1 MPKLAFYQ
9 LFIEFW
15 ERLASKM
22 ENTHY
27 ISSEVLSLEQVAE
40 IISQD
45 KKIFLSE
52 EAQVNIQK
60 CRNYLDNKMASNE
73 EPIYGINTG
82 FGSLCNVKISSE
94 NLSQLQ
100 ENLVKSHAC
109 GIGDEVPAEIVKI
122 MLLLKIQSLS
132 YGHSGIQLITVNRL
146 IDFYNNGILP
156 VIYTQGSLGASGD
169 LAPLAH
175 LSLPL
180 LGAGEVNYEGLRQSA
195 KKVLDKMKWEPIVL
209 QSKEGLALL
218 NGTQFMSS
226 YGCYILMKAMK
237 YSYFADVIS
246 AISLEGFDGRIEP
259 FDELIHMVRPHKGQ
273 IVTARRMKELLEG
286 SQIIVQHKEHVQ
298 DPYSFRCI
306 PQVHGAS
313 KDTIDYVKKVFKT
326 EINSVTDN
334 PNIFVGE
341 DVIISGG
348 NFHGQPLAL
357 PLDFLTIALAEL
369 GSISERR
376 TYQLISG
383 LRGLPAF
390 LVDNPGLNSGL
401 MIPQYTA
408 ASIASQNK
416 QLATP
421 ASVDSIVSSNG
432 QEDHVSMG
440 ANAAT
445 KCLKVMENL
454 ERILAIELM
463 NASQAIHFREPLQS
477 SEFIETF
484 LKAYRGDVPLVKED
498 RILHYDIENS
508 VAFLNS
514 FMVELED

>member
-1 MPKLAFYQ
+1 MRANFNN
-9 LFIEFW
+9 
-15 ERLASKM
+15 SM
-22 ENTHY
+22 ETIHY
-27 ISSEVLSLEQVAE
+27 ISSEVLQLETLQEIVTLHKSLA
-40 IISQD
+40 
-45 KKIFLSE
+45 LSE
-52 EAQVNIQK
+52 EAKINIQK
-60 CRNYLDNKMASNE
+60 CRDYLDKKMANE
-73 EPIYGINTG
+73 VEPIYGINTG
-82 FGSLCNVKISSE
+82 FGSLCNVKISNE

-109 GIGDEVPAEIVKI
+109 GTGDVVPNEIVKI

-132 YGHSGIQLITVNRL
+132 YGNSGVQLQTVERL
-146 IDFYNNGILP
+146 VDFYNNDILP
-156 VIYTQGSLGASGD
+156 IIYTQGSLGASGD

-180 LGAGEVNYEGLRQSA
+180 LGEGEVFFEG
-195 KKVLDKMKWEPIVL
+195 KKVHSSEILKKFNWKPIVL

-226 YGCYILMKAMK
+226 YGCYVLLKAMK
-237 YSYFADVIS
+237 YSYLADVIS

-259 FDELIHMVRPHKGQ
+259 FNELIHFVRPHKGQ
-273 IVTARRMKELLEG
+273 IVTAQRMKQLLED
-286 SQIIVQHKEHVQ
+286 SQIIAQKKEHVQ

-334 PNIFVGE
+334 PNIFRE
-341 DVIISGG
+341 SDVIISGG

-357 PLDFLTIALAEL
+357 ALDFLGIALAEI

-390 LVDNPGLNSGL
+390 LVDNPGLNSGF

-408 ASIASQNK
+408 ASIVSQNK

-445 KCLKVMENL
+445 KCLKIMENL
-454 ERILAIELM
+454 ERILGIELM
-463 NASQAIHFREPLQS
+463 NASQAIEFRRPLQS
-477 SEFIETF
+477 SAFIEMF
-484 LKAYRGDVPLVKED
+484 LKSYREIVPLVKED

-514 FMVELED
+514 FIVELED

>member
-1 MPKLAFYQ
+1 MDNIY
-9 LFIEFW
+9 
-15 ERLASKM
+15 
-22 ENTHY
+22 Y
-27 ISSEVLSLEQVAE
+27 ISSGILNLETLKE

-45 KKIFLSE
+45 KKLALSE
-52 EAQVNIQK
+52 ATIANIEK
-60 CRNYLDNKMASNE
+60 CRTYLDEKMDSQE
-73 EPIYGINTG
+73 TPIYGINTG
-82 FGSLCNVKISSE
+82 FGSLCNVVISND
-94 NLSQLQ
+94 NLSKLQ

-109 GIGDEVPAEIVKI
+109 GTGEEVPHEIVKI

-132 YGHSGIQLITVNRL
+132 YGNSGVQLITVQRL
-146 IDFYNNGILP
+146 VDFYNHDILP
-156 VIYTQGSLGASGD
+156 VVYNQGSLGASGD

-180 LGAGEVNYEGLRQSA
+180 LGEGEVYLDGFRQPA
-195 KKVLDKMKWEPIVL
+195 KKVLEKFGWESIVL

-226 YGCYILMKAMK
+226 YGCYILLKATK
-237 YSYFADVIS
+237 YSYLADVIS

-259 FDELIHMVRPHKGQ
+259 FNELIHYVRPHKGQ
-273 IVTARRMKELLEG
+273 ISTAKRITELLEG
-286 SQIIVQHKEHVQ
+286 SQIIDQPKQHVQ

-341 DVIISGG
+341 DLIISGG

-357 PLDFLTIALAEL
+357 ALDFLAIALSEL

-390 LVDNPGLNSGL
+390 LVDNPGLNSGF

-445 KCLKVMENL
+445 KCLRIMDNL

-463 NASQAIHFREPLQS
+463 NASQAIDYRKPLKS
-477 SEFIETF
+477 SDFIEMF
-484 LKAYRGDVPLVKED
+484 LKSYREEVPLVKED
-498 RILHYDIENS
+498 RILHYDIEKS
-508 VAFLNS
+508 IAFLNT
-514 FMVELED
+514 FLIDLKE

>member
-1 MPKLAFYQ
+1 MRSQ
-9 LFIEFW
+9 II
-15 ERLASKM
+15 KM
-22 ENTHY
+22 NPTHY
-27 ISSEVLSLEQVAE
+27 ITSDVISIEE
-40 IISQD
+40 INQIVYEG
-45 KKIFLSE
+45 KEIALSE
-52 EAQVNIQK
+52 EAKLNIEK
-60 CRNYLDNKMASNE
+60 CRAYLDAKMLTNE
-73 EPIYGINTG
+73 KPIYGINTG
-82 FGSLCNVKISSE
+82 FGSLYNVTISNE
-94 NLSQLQ
+94 NLTKLQ

-109 GIGDEVPAEIVKI
+109 GTGDEVPQEIVKL

-132 YGHSGIQLITVNRL
+132 YGHSGVQLATVERL
-146 IDFYNNGILP
+146 VDFYNNDVLP

-180 LGAGEVNYEGLRQSA
+180 LGEGEVYHEGFRQPA
-195 KKVLDKMKWEPIVL
+195 QKVLDKMGWKPIVM

-218 NGTQFMSS
+218 NGTQFMSAYGVYSLIKISKLS
-226 YGCYILMKAMK
+226 YL
-237 YSYFADVIS
+237 ADVIG

-259 FDELIHMVRPHKGQ
+259 FNDLIHMVRPHKGQ
-273 IVTARRMKELLEG
+273 INTARRFQELLED
-286 SQIIVQHKEHVQ
+286 SEIIAQPKKHVQ

-313 KDTIDYVKKVFKT
+313 KDAIDYAKKVFKT
-326 EINSVTDN
+326 EVNSVTDN
-334 PNIFVGE
+334 PNIFIE
-341 DVIISGG
+341 SDLIISGG

-357 PLDFLTIALAEL
+357 ALDFLGIAVAEL

-383 LRGLPAF
+383 LRELPAF
-390 LVDNPGLNSGL
+390 LVSNPGLNSGF

-421 ASVDSIVSSNG
+421 ASIDSIVSSNG

-445 KCLKVMENL
+445 KTLKIVENL

-463 NASQAIHFREPLQS
+463 NASQAIEFRRPLKSSDFIEMFLKSFRE
-477 SEFIETF
+477 E
-484 LKAYRGDVPLVKED
+484 VPLVTED
-498 RILHYDIENS
+498 RILHYDIEKS
-508 VAFLNS
+508 IAFLNS
-514 FMVELED
+514 FQLDEAIID

>member
-1 MPKLAFYQ
+1 MG
-9 LFIEFW
+9 
-15 ERLASKM
+15 
-22 ENTHY
+22 NTHY
-27 ISSEVLSLEQVAE
+27 ISTELLSLEALQE
-40 IISQD
+40 IISNH
-45 KKIFLSE
+45 KSLALSD
-52 EAQVNIQK
+52 EAKVNIQK
-60 CRNYLDNKMASNE
+60 CRDYLDAKLASHTK
-73 EPIYGINTG
+73 PIYGINTG
-82 FGSLCNVKISSE
+82 FGSLCNVKISNE
-94 NLSQLQ
+94 NLSKLQ
-100 ENLVKSHAC
+100 ENLVKSHSC
-109 GIGDEVPAEIVKI
+109 GTGDEVPNEVVKL

-132 YGHSGIQLITVNRL
+132 YGHSGIQLQTVERL
-146 IDFYNNGILP
+146 LDFYNNDILP
-156 VIYTQGSLGASGD
+156 IVYTQGSLGASGD

-180 LGAGEVNYEGLRQSA
+180 LGEGEVFFEG
-195 KKVLDKMKWEPIVL
+195 KKVHSSEVLNRFNWKPIVL

-218 NGTQFMSS
+218 NGTQFMSA
-226 YGCYILMKAMK
+226 YGVHILMKASK
-237 YSYFADVIS
+237 FSYFADLIG

-259 FDELIHMVRPHKGQ
+259 FQELIHFLRPHKGQ
-273 IVTARRMKELLEG
+273 IMTANRVKEFLDG
-286 SQIIVQHKEHVQ
+286 SEIIVQEKTHVQ

-313 KDTIDYVKKVFKT
+313 KDAIDYVKNVFKT

-334 PNIFVGE
+334 PNIFVKE
-341 DVIISGG
+341 DQIISGG

-357 PLDFLTIALAEL
+357 ALDFIAIALAEL

-376 TYQLISG
+376 TFQLISG
-383 LRGLPAF
+383 LRNLPAF

-445 KCLKVMENL
+445 KALRVMENL
-454 ERILAIELM
+454 ERILAIELI
-463 NASQAIHFREPLQS
+463 NASQAIEYRRPLKS
-477 SEFIETF
+477 SNFIEIF
-484 LKAYRGDVPLVKED
+484 LKSYREEVPLVKED
-498 RILHYDIENS
+498 RILHYDIEKT
-508 VAFLNS
+508 VVFLNS
-514 FMVELED
+514 FEVEGNC

>member
-1 MPKLAFYQ
+1 MDNL
-9 LFIEFW
+9 
-15 ERLASKM
+15 
-22 ENTHY
+22 HY
-27 ISSEVLSLEQVAE
+27 ISSEVLSLDTLQQ
-40 IISQD
+40 IISHH
-45 KKIFLSE
+45 KKLELSD
-52 EAQVNIQK
+52 EAKVNILK
-60 CRNYLDNKMASNE
+60 CRSYLDNKMAENDA
-73 EPIYGINTG
+73 PIYGINTG
-82 FGSLCNVKISSE
+82 FGSLCNVKISNE

-109 GIGDEVPAEIVKI
+109 GTGDEVPQEIVKL

-132 YGHSGIQLITVNRL
+132 YGNSGVQLQTVDRL
-146 IDFYNNGILP
+146 VEFYNNDILP

-180 LGAGEVNYEGLRQSA
+180 LGEGEVYFEGQKIHSSIILNQFN
-195 KKVLDKMKWEPIVL
+195 WEPIVL

-218 NGTQFMSS
+218 NGTQFMSA
-226 YGCYILMKAMK
+226 YGVHILMKSVK
-237 YSYFADVIS
+237 YSYLADLIGTV
-246 AISLEGFDGRIEP
+246 SLEGFDGRIEP
-259 FDELIHMVRPHKGQ
+259 FNELIHFIRPHKGQ
-273 IVTARRMKELLEG
+273 IVTANRVNEFLEG
-286 SQIIVQHKEHVQ
+286 SEIINQKKEHVQ

-313 KDTIDYVKKVFKT
+313 KDAIDYVRKVFKT

-334 PNIFVGE
+334 PNIFRESDQIV
-341 DVIISGG
+341 SGG

-357 PLDFLTIALAEL
+357 ALDFLSIALAEL

-383 LRGLPAF
+383 LRNLPAF
-390 LVDNPGLNSGL
+390 LVENPGLNSGF

-408 ASIASQNK
+408 ASIVSQNK

-421 ASVDSIVSSNG
+421 ASIDSIVSSNG

-445 KCLKVMENL
+445 KTLRIMDNL

-463 NASQAIHFREPLQS
+463 NASQAISFRKPLKS
-477 SEFIETF
+477 SDFIEMF
-484 LKAYRGDVPLVKED
+484 LKSYREEVPLLKND
-498 RILHYDIENS
+498 RILHYDIEKS

-514 FMVELED
+514 FMIEELEY